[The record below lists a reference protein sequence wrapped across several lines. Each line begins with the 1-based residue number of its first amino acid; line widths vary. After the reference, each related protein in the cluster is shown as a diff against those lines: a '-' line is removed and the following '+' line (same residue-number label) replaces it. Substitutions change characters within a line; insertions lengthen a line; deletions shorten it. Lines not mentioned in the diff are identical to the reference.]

1 MTTIISNTETTNANS
16 PVMNSQIH
24 RIAVVLPA
32 YNEEKDLPFLL
43 DNLQAALQPLPY
55 DYKIVVVDD
64 GSKDRTA
71 EIAAEYARR
80 MPVRLVRHAQNQGLG
95 RAIQTGLREA
105 SHIADVVITMD
116 ADNSHDPKYIREMVG
131 ILEKRA
137 VDLVIASRFQKGS
150 VVKGVPLYRQML
162 SWGCF
167 AAMRL
172 AAPYANVRDY
182 STGFRAY
189 RATALQRL
197 INRYG
202 DRLVEV
208 SGFACMLEVLLKLRS
223 IGTPA
228 IEIPYT
234 LRYDQKLGA
243 SKLRIIRTLKQY
255 YSVISKFWGPQ
266 PKWTGPVGTP
276 ATAATPTTAPASQ
289 RA

>member
-1 MTTIISNTETTNANS
+1 MNTLFNDPLNTM
-16 PVMNSQIH
+16 PMNRNLH

-32 YNEEKDLPFLL
+32 YNEEKDLPALL
-43 DNLQAALQPLPY
+43 DRLQAALQPLPY
-55 DYKIVVVDD
+55 DYRIVVVDD

-71 EIAAEYARR
+71 EIAADAARR
-80 MPVRLVRHAQNQGLG
+80 MPLRLVRHPQNMGLG

-105 SHIADVVITMD
+105 SHISDVVITMD
-116 ADNSHDPKYIREMVG
+116 ADNSHDPKYIAEMVAE
-131 ILEKRA
+131 LEKRP
-137 VDLVIASRFQKGS
+137 VDLVIASRFRKGS
-150 VVKGVPLYRQML
+150 VVKGVPLYRQFL

-167 AAMRL
+167 IAMRT
-172 AAPYANVRDY
+172 AAPYVGVRDY

-197 INRYG
+197 IQRYG
-202 DRLVEV
+202 ERLVEV

-228 IEIPYT
+228 LEIPYT

-243 SKLRIIRTLKQY
+243 SKLRLWRTLKQY

-266 PKWTGPVGTP
+266 PKWPGPV
-276 ATAATPTTAPASQ
+276 ATPAPASAAALGTAPKVQ

>member
-1 MTTIISNTETTNANS
+1 MSTLFNNPLNTIN
-16 PVMNSQIH
+16 MNRNLH

-32 YNEEKDLPFLL
+32 YNEEKDLPALL
-43 DNLQAALQPLPY
+43 DRLQAALQPLPY
-55 DYKIVVVDD
+55 DYRIVVVDD

-71 EIAAEYARR
+71 EIAAEAARR
-80 MPVRLVRHAQNQGLG
+80 MPLRLVRHPQNMGLG
-95 RAIQTGLREA
+95 RAIQTGLKEA
-105 SHIADVVITMD
+105 SHISDVVITMD
-116 ADNSHDPKYIREMVG
+116 ADNSHDPKYIAEMVAA
-131 ILEKRA
+131 LEKRP
-137 VDLVIASRFQKGS
+137 VDLVIASRFRKGS
-150 VVKGVPLYRQML
+150 VVKGVPVYRQFL

-167 AAMRL
+167 IAMRS
-172 AAPYANVRDY
+172 AAPYSGVRDY

-197 INRYG
+197 IQRYG

-228 IEIPYT
+228 LEIPYT

-243 SKLRIIRTLKQY
+243 SKLRIWRTLKQY

-266 PKWTGPVGTP
+266 PKWTGPV
-276 ATAATPTTAPASQ
+276 AAPMPASAAALGKAPSTQ